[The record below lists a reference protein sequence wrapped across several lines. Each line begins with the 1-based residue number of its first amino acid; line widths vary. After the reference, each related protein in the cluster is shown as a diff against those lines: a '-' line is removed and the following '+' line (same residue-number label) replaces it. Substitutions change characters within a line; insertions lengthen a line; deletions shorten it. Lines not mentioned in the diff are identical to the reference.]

1 MKKKN
6 KRYGYVYNHPNRKK
20 KKRRNYYG
28 TASYGKKWT
37 EEPQG
42 RPIDFADKYIVS
54 GSYYDK
60 FDYKREKPK
69 KKRMTPESRRKWLQN
84 LIIAVCV
91 IVLVGT
97 GYTVMDLY
105 MLRVSPPADTAVE
118 SVGAGSTAGVPA
130 PGRAAVASAGDLDG
144 ADRVAALAAQCAE
157 SSCTTV
163 LAELKRADGTLGYQ
177 SRLDQVAQAGA
188 VSAPAP
194 DLSGSVAALQE
205 SGVVLAAHIFCFQDS
220 LAAAAMPD
228 AALHS
233 TQGTLFADS
242 AGSMYLDPQ
251 STDAYNYIKNIIEE
265 IAQSGVRAFVLD
277 GCTFPAGTV
286 YYGQDV
292 YAELKERLQNDL
304 GSACTFYRAVPAA
317 SAEALDNSVSDAF
330 YIIGASDTQTAEA
343 AQARTGIRWAVSG
356 TQ

>member
-1 MKKKN
+1 M
-6 KRYGYVYNHPNRKK
+6 
-20 KKRRNYYG
+20 
-28 TASYGKKWT
+28 
-37 EEPQG
+37 
-42 RPIDFADKYIVS
+42 
-54 GSYYDK
+54 
-60 FDYKREKPK
+60 
-69 KKRMTPESRRKWLQN
+69 
-84 LIIAVCV
+84 
-91 IVLVGT
+91 
-97 GYTVMDLY
+97 
-105 MLRVSPPADTAVE
+105 
-118 SVGAGSTAGVPA
+118 
-130 PGRAAVASAGDLDG
+130 
-144 ADRVAALAAQCAE
+144 
-157 SSCTTV
+157 
-163 LAELKRADGTLGYQ
+163 
-177 SRLDQVAQAGA
+177 
-188 VSAPAP
+188 
-194 DLSGSVAALQE
+194 
-205 SGVVLAAHIFCFQDS
+205 VLAAHIFCFQDS
-220 LAAAAMPD
+220 LAAVAMPD

-317 SAEALDNSVSDAF
+317 SAEALDNSESDAF